1 MCESLGASRVGDVLY
16 QLRGLGWQDAEPGVV
31 IEQEAGM
38 EVQQSESHHDIV
50 PAATEIRAGLRLQ

>member
-1 MCESLGASRVGDVLY
+1 M
-16 QLRGLGWQDAEPGVV
+16 

-38 EVQQSESHHDIV
+38 EVQQSESHHDVV